1 MREIEMRTAHLPF
14 LLCLGLTGCM
24 VGPDYQRPA
33 TEAPAA
39 YRYADKEAHDL
50 SNTLW
55 WEQFKDPVLNE
66 LIRSALAEN
75 KDIKIAAARVE
86 EFQGRYGVVRSQL
99 FPQVGLGAQG
109 TRNRA
114 PRDNG
119 PVPLDS
125 SIDPIFNNYQVN
137 LSASWE
143 LDVWGRLRR
152 LNESARA
159 DLLASEEG
167 RRTVILSL
175 VSSVAS
181 SYITLR
187 DLDQEL
193 QIARTTAKARGD
205 SYEIFK
211 LRFGAGT
218 ISEME
223 LAQNLSEFQRTQASV
238 AQFESQVGVQE
249 NNLAVLLGRNP
260 EPILRGHDLDALT
273 APAIPSSLPSELL
286 ERRPDVLQAEQN
298 LVAQNALIG
307 AARALYF
314 PSISLT
320 GLFGSVSTQFSNL
333 FTGPARVWS
342 FAGAVSLPIFTA
354 GNIEGQVHQAEARQQ
369 EALFAYQKA
378 IQVAF
383 QEVADALIA
392 LQKSREQLGIQQD
405 QVTALS
411 SYSHLARLR
420 YEGGYTSYIEVLD
433 AERSLFNA
441 QLSYTQTQGAEL
453 TSFVRLYKAMGGGWV
468 VKAEEM
474 TQPPAPQP
482 MAGVPAAEAPR

>member
-1 MREIEMRTAHLPF
+1 MRTAHLPF

-24 VGPDYQRPA
+24 VGPDYQRPV

-167 RRTVILSL
+167 RRSVILSL

-260 EPILRGHDLDALT
+260 GPIIRGRDLEQLA
-273 APAIPSSLPSELL
+273 LPSVPAGLPSDLL
-286 ERRPDVLQAEQN
+286 ERRPDLRQAE
-298 LVAQNALIG
+298 LDLISANARIG
-307 AARALYF
+307 AAKALYF
-314 PSISLT
+314 PTISLT
-320 GLFGSVSTQFSNL
+320 GLLGSASNQLSNL
-333 FTGPARVWS
+333 FTGPAATWS
-342 FAGAVSLPIFTA
+342 YGVAASMPIFTA
-354 GNIEGQVHQAEARQQ
+354 GGIAGQVQQAEAFQQ
-369 EALFAYQKA
+369 QALLSYQQS
-378 IQVAF
+378 IQSAF
-383 QEVADALIA
+383 RDVENALVTA
-392 LQKSREQLGIQQD
+392 SKSREQMASQAN
-405 QVTALS
+405 QVEALRT
-411 SYSHLARLR
+411 YTKFARLR
-420 YEGGYTSYIEVLD
+420 YDNGYTSYIEVLD
-433 AERSLFNA
+433 AERSLFDA
-441 QLSYTQTQGAEL
+441 ELSYTQTRGLVLNAM
-453 TSFVRLYKAMGGGWV
+453 VDVYKATGGGWV
-468 VKAEEM
+468 
-474 TQPPAPQP
+474 T
-482 MAGVPAAEAPR
+482 EADTFTVASPR

>member
-1 MREIEMRTAHLPF
+1 MVLPNTDTREIEMRAVHFPF

-24 VGPDYQRPA
+24 VGPDYERPA
-33 TEAPAA
+33 TDAPAA
-39 YRYADKEAHDL
+39 YRYADKEANDL
-50 SNTLW
+50 SNTRW

-99 FPQVGLGAQG
+99 FPQVGLGVQG

-125 SIDPIFNNYQVN
+125 SIDPIFNNYQAN

-175 VSSVAS
+175 VSSVAT

-193 QIARTTAKARGD
+193 KIARTTAKARGD

-238 AQFESQVGVQE
+238 AQFESQVAVQE
-249 NNLAVLLGRNP
+249 NNLAVLIGRNP
-260 EPILRGHDLDALT
+260 GPIIRGRDLEQLT
-273 APAIPSSLPSELL
+273 LPSVPAGLPSDLL
-286 ERRPDVLQAEQN
+286 ERRPDLRQAE
-298 LVAQNALIG
+298 LDLISANARIG
-307 AARALYF
+307 AAKALYF
-314 PSISLT
+314 PTISLT
-320 GLFGSVSTQFSNL
+320 GLLGSASNQLSNL
-333 FTGPARVWS
+333 FTGPAATWS
-342 FAGAVSLPIFTA
+342 YGMAASMPIFTA
-354 GNIEGQVHQAEARQQ
+354 GGIAGQVEQAEAFQQ
-369 EALFAYQKA
+369 QALLSYQQS
-378 IQVAF
+378 IQSAF
-383 QEVADALIA
+383 RDVENALVSA
-392 LQKSREQLGIQQD
+392 SKSREQMASQAN
-405 QVTALS
+405 QVDALRT
-411 SYSHLARLR
+411 YTKFARLR
-420 YEGGYTSYIEVLD
+420 YDNGYTSYIEVLD
-433 AERSLFNA
+433 AERSLFDA
-441 QLSYTQTQGAEL
+441 ELSYTQTRGLVLNAM
-453 TSFVRLYKAMGGGWV
+453 VDVYKATGGGWV
-468 VKAEEM
+468 
-474 TQPPAPQP
+474 T
-482 MAGVPAAEAPR
+482 EADTFTVASPR

>member
-1 MREIEMRTAHLPF
+1 
-14 LLCLGLTGCM
+14 M
-24 VGPDYQRPA
+24 VGPDYERPA
-33 TEAPAA
+33 TDAPAA
-39 YRYADKEAHDL
+39 YRYADKEANDL
-50 SNTLW
+50 SNTRW

-99 FPQVGLGAQG
+99 FPQVGLGVQG

-125 SIDPIFNNYQVN
+125 SIDPIFNNYQAN

-175 VSSVAS
+175 VSSVAT

-193 QIARTTAKARGD
+193 KIARTTAKARGD

-238 AQFESQVGVQE
+238 AQFESQVAVQE
-249 NNLAVLLGRNP
+249 NNLAVLIGRNP
-260 EPILRGHDLDALT
+260 GPIIRGRDLEQLT
-273 APAIPSSLPSELL
+273 LPSVPAGLPSDLL
-286 ERRPDVLQAEQN
+286 ERRPDLRQAE
-298 LVAQNALIG
+298 LDLISANARIG
-307 AARALYF
+307 AAKALYF
-314 PSISLT
+314 PTISLT
-320 GLFGSVSTQFSNL
+320 GLLGSASNQLSNL
-333 FTGPARVWS
+333 FTGPAATWS
-342 FAGAVSLPIFTA
+342 YGMAASMPIFTA
-354 GNIEGQVHQAEARQQ
+354 GGIAGQVEQAEAFQQ
-369 EALFAYQKA
+369 QALLSYQQS
-378 IQVAF
+378 IQSAF
-383 QEVADALIA
+383 RDVENALVSA
-392 LQKSREQLGIQQD
+392 SKSREQMASQAN
-405 QVTALS
+405 QVDALRT
-411 SYSHLARLR
+411 YTKFARLR
-420 YEGGYTSYIEVLD
+420 YDNGYTSYIEVLD
-433 AERSLFNA
+433 AERSLFDA
-441 QLSYTQTQGAEL
+441 ELSYTQTRGLVLNAM
-453 TSFVRLYKAMGGGWV
+453 VDVYKATGGGWV
-468 VKAEEM
+468 
-474 TQPPAPQP
+474 T
-482 MAGVPAAEAPR
+482 EADTFTVASPR

>member
-1 MREIEMRTAHLPF
+1 
-14 LLCLGLTGCM
+14 M
-24 VGPDYQRPA
+24 VGPDYERPA
-33 TEAPAA
+33 TDAPAA
-39 YRYADKEAHDL
+39 YRYADKEANDL
-50 SNTLW
+50 SNTRW

-99 FPQVGLGAQG
+99 FPQVGLGVQG

-125 SIDPIFNNYQVN
+125 SIDPIFNNYQAN

-175 VSSVAS
+175 VSSVAT

-193 QIARTTAKARGD
+193 KIARTTAKARGD

-238 AQFESQVGVQE
+238 AQFESQVAVQE
-249 NNLAVLLGRNP
+249 NNLAVLIGRNP
-260 EPILRGHDLDALT
+260 GPIIRGRDLEQLT
-273 APAIPSSLPSELL
+273 LPSVPAGLPSDLL
-286 ERRPDVLQAEQN
+286 ERRPDLRQAE
-298 LVAQNALIG
+298 LDLISANARIG
-307 AARALYF
+307 AAKALYF
-314 PSISLT
+314 PTISLT
-320 GLFGSVSTQFSNL
+320 GLLGSASNQLSNL
-333 FTGPARVWS
+333 FTGPAATWS
-342 FAGAVSLPIFTA
+342 YGVAASMPIFTA
-354 GNIEGQVHQAEARQQ
+354 GGIAGQVEQAEAFQQ
-369 EALFAYQKA
+369 QALLSYQQS
-378 IQVAF
+378 IQSAF
-383 QEVADALIA
+383 RDVENALVSA
-392 LQKSREQLGIQQD
+392 SKSREQMASQAN
-405 QVTALS
+405 QVDALRT
-411 SYSHLARLR
+411 YTKFARLR
-420 YEGGYTSYIEVLD
+420 YDNGYTSYIEVLD
-433 AERSLFNA
+433 AERSLFDA
-441 QLSYTQTQGAEL
+441 ELSYTQTRGLVLNAM
-453 TSFVRLYKAMGGGWV
+453 VDVYKATGGGWV
-468 VKAEEM
+468 
-474 TQPPAPQP
+474 T
-482 MAGVPAAEAPR
+482 EADTFTVASPR

>member
-1 MREIEMRTAHLPF
+1 MRTAHLPF

-33 TEAPAA
+33 TDAPAA

-99 FPQVGLGAQG
+99 FPQVGLGVQG

-125 SIDPIFNNYQVN
+125 SVDPIFNNYQAN

-260 EPILRGHDLDALT
+260 GPIIRGRDLEQLA
-273 APAIPSSLPSELL
+273 LPSVPAGLPSDLL
-286 ERRPDVLQAEQN
+286 ERRPDLRQAE
-298 LVAQNALIG
+298 LDLISANARIG
-307 AARALYF
+307 AAKALYF
-314 PSISLT
+314 PTISLT
-320 GLFGSVSTQFSNL
+320 GLLGSASNQLSNL
-333 FTGPARVWS
+333 FTGPAATWS
-342 FAGAVSLPIFTA
+342 YGVAASMPIFTA
-354 GNIEGQVHQAEARQQ
+354 GGIAGQVQQAEAFQQ
-369 EALFAYQKA
+369 QALLSYQQS
-378 IQVAF
+378 IQSAF
-383 QEVADALIA
+383 RDVENALVTA
-392 LQKSREQLGIQQD
+392 SKSREQMASQAN
-405 QVTALS
+405 QVEALRT
-411 SYSHLARLR
+411 YTKFARLR
-420 YEGGYTSYIEVLD
+420 YDNGYTSYIEVLD
-433 AERSLFNA
+433 AERSLFDA
-441 QLSYTQTQGAEL
+441 ELSYTQTRGLVLNAM
-453 TSFVRLYKAMGGGWV
+453 VDVYKATGGGWV
-468 VKAEEM
+468 
-474 TQPPAPQP
+474 T
-482 MAGVPAAEAPR
+482 EADTFTVASPR

>member
-1 MREIEMRTAHLPF
+1 
-14 LLCLGLTGCM
+14 M

-33 TEAPAA
+33 TDAPAA

-99 FPQVGLGAQG
+99 FPQVGLGVQG

-125 SIDPIFNNYQVN
+125 SVDPIFNNYQAN

-260 EPILRGHDLDALT
+260 GPIIRGRDLEQLA
-273 APAIPSSLPSELL
+273 LPSVPAGLPSDLL
-286 ERRPDVLQAEQN
+286 ERRPDLRQAE
-298 LVAQNALIG
+298 LDLISANARIG
-307 AARALYF
+307 AAKALYF
-314 PSISLT
+314 PTISLT
-320 GLFGSVSTQFSNL
+320 GLLGSASNQLSNL
-333 FTGPARVWS
+333 FTGPAATWS
-342 FAGAVSLPIFTA
+342 YGVAASMPIFTA
-354 GNIEGQVHQAEARQQ
+354 GGIAGQVKQAEAFQQ
-369 EALFAYQKA
+369 QALLSYQQS
-378 IQVAF
+378 IQSAF
-383 QEVADALIA
+383 RDVENALVTA
-392 LQKSREQLGIQQD
+392 SKSREQMASQAN
-405 QVTALS
+405 QVEALRT
-411 SYSHLARLR
+411 YTKFARLR
-420 YEGGYTSYIEVLD
+420 YDNGYTSYIEVLD
-433 AERSLFNA
+433 AERSLFDA
-441 QLSYTQTQGAEL
+441 ELSYTQTRGLVLNAM
-453 TSFVRLYKAMGGGWV
+453 VDVYKATGGGWV
-468 VKAEEM
+468 
-474 TQPPAPQP
+474 T
-482 MAGVPAAEAPR
+482 EADTFTVASPR

>member
-1 MREIEMRTAHLPF
+1 MRTAHLPF

-33 TEAPAA
+33 TDAPAA

-99 FPQVGLGAQG
+99 FPQVGLGVQG

-125 SIDPIFNNYQVN
+125 SVDPIFNNYQAN

-260 EPILRGHDLDALT
+260 GPIIRGRDLEQLA
-273 APAIPSSLPSELL
+273 LPSVPAGLPSDLL
-286 ERRPDVLQAEQN
+286 ERRPDLRQAE
-298 LVAQNALIG
+298 LDLISANARIG
-307 AARALYF
+307 AAKALYF
-314 PSISLT
+314 PTISLT
-320 GLFGSVSTQFSNL
+320 GLLGSASNQLSNL
-333 FTGPARVWS
+333 FTGPAATWS
-342 FAGAVSLPIFTA
+342 YGVAASMPIFTA
-354 GNIEGQVHQAEARQQ
+354 GGIAGQVQQAEAFQQ
-369 EALFAYQKA
+369 QALLSYQQS
-378 IQVAF
+378 IQSAF
-383 QEVADALIA
+383 RDVENALVTA
-392 LQKSREQLGIQQD
+392 SKSREQMASQANH
-405 QVTALS
+405 VEALRT
-411 SYSHLARLR
+411 YTKFARLR
-420 YEGGYTSYIEVLD
+420 YDNGYTSYIEVLD
-433 AERSLFNA
+433 AERSLFDA
-441 QLSYTQTQGAEL
+441 ELSYTQTRGLVLNAM
-453 TSFVRLYKAMGGGWV
+453 VDVYKATGGGWV
-468 VKAEEM
+468 
-474 TQPPAPQP
+474 T
-482 MAGVPAAEAPR
+482 EADTFTVASPR

>member
-1 MREIEMRTAHLPF
+1 MVLPNTDTREIEMRTVHFPF

-24 VGPDYQRPA
+24 VGPDYERPA
-33 TEAPAA
+33 TDAPAA
-39 YRYADKEAHDL
+39 YRYADKEANDL
-50 SNTLW
+50 SNTRW

-99 FPQVGLGAQG
+99 FPQVGLGVQG

-125 SIDPIFNNYQVN
+125 SIDPIFNNYQAN

-175 VSSVAS
+175 VSSVAT

-193 QIARTTAKARGD
+193 KIARTTAKARGD

-238 AQFESQVGVQE
+238 AQFESQVAVQE
-249 NNLAVLLGRNP
+249 NNLAVLIGRNP
-260 EPILRGHDLDALT
+260 GPIIRGRDLEQLT
-273 APAIPSSLPSELL
+273 LPSVPAGLPSDLL
-286 ERRPDVLQAEQN
+286 ERRPDLRQAE
-298 LVAQNALIG
+298 LDLISANARIG
-307 AARALYF
+307 AAKALYF
-314 PSISLT
+314 PTISLT
-320 GLFGSVSTQFSNL
+320 GLLGSASNQLSNL
-333 FTGPARVWS
+333 FTGPAATWS
-342 FAGAVSLPIFTA
+342 YGVAASMPIFTA
-354 GNIEGQVHQAEARQQ
+354 GGIAGQVEQAEAFQQ
-369 EALFAYQKA
+369 QALLSYQQS
-378 IQVAF
+378 IQSAF
-383 QEVADALIA
+383 RDVENALVSA
-392 LQKSREQLGIQQD
+392 SKSREQMASQAN
-405 QVTALS
+405 QVDALRT
-411 SYSHLARLR
+411 YTKFARLR
-420 YEGGYTSYIEVLD
+420 YDNGYTSYIEVLD
-433 AERSLFNA
+433 AERSLFDA
-441 QLSYTQTQGAEL
+441 ELSYTQTRGLVLNAM
-453 TSFVRLYKAMGGGWV
+453 VDVYKATGGGWV
-468 VKAEEM
+468 
-474 TQPPAPQP
+474 T
-482 MAGVPAAEAPR
+482 EADTFTVASPR